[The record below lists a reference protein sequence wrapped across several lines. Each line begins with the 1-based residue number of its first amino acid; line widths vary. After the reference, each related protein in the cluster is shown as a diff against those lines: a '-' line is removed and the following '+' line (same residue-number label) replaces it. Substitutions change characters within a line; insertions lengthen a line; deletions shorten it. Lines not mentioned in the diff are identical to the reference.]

1 MGKGTVKITHVI
13 TKRLTLN
20 PEAQHQN
27 SPYCSQPF
35 PSHFTHNTK
44 ETQPSLEGSRRS
56 YDSQIRKL
64 GSQVNTNKHQ
74 VIGGRD

>member
-1 MGKGTVKITHVI
+1 MGKGTAETAHVI
-13 TKRLTLN
+13 TKGLTLN

-27 SPYCSQPF
+27 SPYCSLPF
-35 PSHFTHNTK
+35 PSHFSRNIR
-44 ETQPSLEGSRRS
+44 EAQSLLESSRRS
-56 YDSQIRKL
+56 GTLQIREL